1 MDVFYSLVSNFID
14 GNNNSNKTNNI
25 IIDAVLTERGREL
38 LARNDGSFRIDAF
51 AFGDDEV
58 DYSNIVK
65 YGLNIGKEKIEKNT
79 PICEAQTNENL
90 ALKYNNI
97 TLSNSNIR
105 ILYIPQLQVYD
116 TANVVLN
123 LNNTSNSVVS
133 QKVKILSTVP
143 KESGQTIIDSNLAD
157 LNFWVKMNSEL
168 LTIYNSGVVDSNY
181 IDEDENLVRTWQKS
195 GILVESDTLNS
206 PQNFRLSN
214 RYLLDID
221 IGLIANLNNST
232 FEKFGTLTSTTVNN
246 VTTVSGTINTYVEIV
261 GYNSGARILIP
272 ITIQLN

>member
-1 MDVFYSLVSNFID
+1 MGFLDHT
-14 GNNNSNKTNNI
+14 TNNI

-79 PICEAQTNENL
+79 PIFEAQTNENL